1 MTYKLCHFVRIMDTM
16 KDVKEL
22 LRSIRH
28 NEQAVKEHKDE
39 LMYAGILQQGLLPR
53 ERHFDRVFEESFCI
67 YKPKNYVSGDF
78 YWIGEK
84 NGIRYFAS
92 ADCTGHGVPAAMLS
106 VLGYSL
112 LNYALYNA
120 DLVSPSDILKKV
132 DCKFIESFDFEGAI
146 QTTND
151 WIDMSI
157 CAYDSENR
165 KLTFCGANR
174 KALVI
179 SEKSSQVLPGNRYPI
194 GGWQLEEFRRFEEYT
209 IDVEPGSWVYLGSD
223 GYQDQFGGLL
233 GKKFGSKKLHML
245 LKSISKLD
253 SKCQKD
259 FLLEHLSTWQSN
271 REQTDDICL
280 LGIKIN

>member
-1 MTYKLCHFVRIMDTM
+1 M

-22 LRSIRH
+22 LKSIRY

-39 LMYAGILQQGLLPR
+39 LIYAGILQQGLLPR
-53 ERHFDRVFEESFCI
+53 ERHFSRIFEDSFCI

-112 LNYALYNA
+112 LNYALFNA
-120 DLVSPSDILKKV
+120 DLASPSDILQKV
-132 DCKFIESFDFEGAI
+132 DCKFIESFDFDGAA

-151 WIDMSI
+151 WIDMSL
-157 CAYDSENR
+157 CAYDTE
-165 KLTFCGANR
+165 KGTLTFCGANR

-179 SEKSSQVLPGNRYPI
+179 SEKSSHVLPGNRYPI
-194 GGWQLEEFRRFEEYT
+194 GGWQLEEYRRFQEYT
-209 IDVEPGSWVYLGSD
+209 VPVTPGDWVYLGSD
-223 GYQDQFGGLL
+223 GYQDQFGGLM
-233 GKKFGSKKLHML
+233 GKKFGSSRLHTL
-245 LKSISKLD
+245 LKSIAKYNGADQRNYLN
-253 SKCQKD
+253 
-259 FLLEHLSTWQSN
+259 EHLSTWIN
-271 REQTDDICL
+271 GREQTDDICL
-280 LGIKIN
+280 LGVKLS

>member
-1 MTYKLCHFVRIMDTM
+1 M

-22 LRSIRH
+22 LRSIRD
-28 NEQAVKEHKDE
+28 NELAVKEHKDE
-39 LMYAGILQQGLLPR
+39 LKYAGILQQGLLPR
-53 ERHFDRVFEESFCI
+53 ERHFKRMFEESFLI
-67 YKPKNYVSGDF
+67 YKPRNYVSGDF

-92 ADCTGHGVPAAMLS
+92 ADCTGHGVPAAILS

-120 DLVSPSDILKKV
+120 DLVTPSEILKKV
-132 DCKFIESFDFEGAI
+132 DCKFIESFDFEAPL

-151 WIDMSI
+151 WIDISL

-165 KLTFCGANR
+165 TLAFCGANR

-179 SEKSSQVLPGNRYPI
+179 SPKSSHVLPGNRYPL
-194 GGWQLEEFRRFEEYT
+194 GGWQLEEYRSFEEYK
-209 IDVEPGSWVYLGSD
+209 IDVEPGDWIYLGSD

-233 GKKFGSKKLHML
+233 GKKFGSKKLHTL
-245 LKSISKLD
+245 LKSIAKMDAKS
-253 SKCQKD
+253 QKEY
-259 FLLEHLSTWQSN
+259 LEDHLSIWQAN

-280 LGIKIN
+280 LGIKIS

>member
-1 MTYKLCHFVRIMDTM
+1 M
-16 KDVKEL
+16 KDVHEL
-22 LRSIRH
+22 LKSIRT
-28 NEQAVKEHKDE
+28 NEIAVKEHRDE

-53 ERHFDRVFEESFCI
+53 QRHFERIFEDSFCI
-67 YKPKNYVSGDF
+67 YQPKNYVSGDF
-78 YWIGEK
+78 YWVGEK

-120 DLVSPSDILKKV
+120 DLQTPSEILKKV
-132 DCKFIESFDFEGAI
+132 DVKFIESFDFDGST

-157 CAYDSENR
+157 CSFDPSTM
-165 KLTFCGANR
+165 KLSFCGANR

-179 SEKSSQVLPGNRYPI
+179 SEKTSHVLPGNRYPI
-194 GGWQLEEFRRFEEYT
+194 GGWQLESYREFREHT
-209 IDVEPGSWVYLGSD
+209 IEVKKGDWVYLGSD
-223 GYQDQFGGLL
+223 GFQDQFGGLF
-233 GKKFGSKKLHML
+233 GKKFGSNKLHTL
-245 LKSISKLD
+245 LKSLSVLNGAD
-253 SKCQKD
+253 QKKY
-259 FLLEHLSTWQSN
+259 LLEHLAVWKNN

-280 LGIKIN
+280 RGVRLG